1 MLMIFPS
8 LIAAPLLELKEV
20 LKNLDPLCDGY
31 HIDIMDNHFVPNL
44 TWGSDMVNA
53 IVSVTTRPVQVHAM
67 IDHPEQFVKRINL
80 RPGDE
85 YVPHYE
91 ALASDEVFQQLLAD
105 ARARRYRLGLALNP
119 KTPVSEIEQYL
130 PVLDTVLVM
139 TVHPGFSGQKY
150 LESNLEKVL
159 HLQEYKNEQGGEFT
173 VGVDGGIDSQRL
185 MQLTRSGVSYA
196 AAATAVFGGGDY
208 VASYKQLKEIIS

>member
-1 MLMIFPS
+1 MLLIYPS
-8 LIAAPLLELKEV
+8 LIAASLLSLGEV
-20 LKNLDPLCDGY
+20 IKNLDPLCDGY
-31 HIDIMDNHFVPNL
+31 HLDIMDNHFVPNL
-44 TWGSDMVNA
+44 TWGSDTVNA
-53 IVSVTTRPVQVHAM
+53 IAAATSRPLQVHAM

-85 YVPHYE
+85 YIPHYE
-91 ALASDEVFQQLLAD
+91 ALENDEVFQQLLAD

-130 PVLDTVLVM
+130 SVLDTVLVM

-150 LESNLEKVL
+150 LENNLEKVM
-159 HLQEYKNEQGGEFT
+159 HLLEYKTEQGSEFT
-173 VGVDGGIDSQRL
+173 IGVDGGIDSQKLMRL
-185 MQLTRSGVSYA
+185 SSMGISYA
-196 AAATAVFGGGDY
+196 AAATAIFGGADY